1 MGLFDKAFG
10 KKDEGPLKLNEREAF
25 SAVCVLAV
33 AADGVIDDAEVRR
46 IIVSLAEKR
55 LFRGQRME
63 EMVRLLN
70 DGAKNVQ
77 KRGAAAVIE
86 AAKQALSAELRE
98 TAFVLSADLVLAD
111 GEVDD
116 KEKKFLE
123 DFQKAL
129 GISDELA
136 LKIIEVVVMKNRG

>member
-10 KKDEGPLKLNEREAF
+10 KKDEGALKLNEREAL

-33 AADGVIDDAEVRR
+33 AADGVIEDAEVRR
-46 IIVSLAEKR
+46 IITGLAEKK

-63 EMVRLLN
+63 DLVRLLQ

-86 AAKQALSAELRE
+86 AAKQALSPELRE
-98 TAFVLSADLVLAD
+98 TSFVMAADLVLAD